1 MKPPEKF
8 FVTMWETPSE
18 AFLNYLENYGEAVL
32 SSSIFRNSGHFCI
45 KKSNSEAQHDIIH
58 VTIYEEGRDMN

>member
-1 MKPPEKF
+1 M
-8 FVTMWETPSE
+8 
-18 AFLNYLENYGEAVL
+18 